1 MNGPRRL
8 ALAAILLLATPHA
21 LAQDPPAPPS
31 PPAPPAPA
39 PKGNASP
46 EDAAKADAAVLE
58 ALVLKAMP
66 LVEKLRGGKFA
77 STPPVQ
83 PVTREQFIDR
93 YNKDLTR
100 VLGGEERVAAT
111 SRILS
116 RLGIIESG
124 ADLRA
129 LLASFLQGNIAA
141 NYDPETKKV
150 SFLPGIPRT
159 LQLMI
164 HELTHALD
172 DQLFDMS
179 AQIRSWNG
187 SFDRALAYGALAEG
201 DAESVEMRY
210 FTGGAIIGQPLD
222 QLRLQADAMGDA
234 ILKQQF
240 GATPPALVLAFKSQY
255 TEGLVFA
262 EAIRRSPKKNEA
274 MDAAF
279 RAPPASTEQVLHPE
293 KYLLGEDPPIALT
306 LPAPPEGAKVLVAT
320 PMGELGT
327 RIVLLSK
334 GMTAKDA
341 AAAAAGWG
349 GDTAA
354 LISFP
359 AGEALLWTTTWDT
372 EADATVF
379 YEALKQCF
387 PLKTG
392 EESAKATRMVVQRGP
407 VVEFVEAPLDSL
419 PDAVEM
425 IRKVERR

>member
-1 MNGPRRL
+1 MNGPRL
-8 ALAAILLLATPHA
+8 LPLAALLLLAPPA
-21 LAQDPPAPPS
+21 LAQDPPAPP
-31 PPAPPAPA
+31 APA
-39 PKGNASP
+39 PREEPAK
-46 EDAAKADAAVLE
+46 EDLAKADLADLE
-58 ALVLKAMP
+58 ALVRKAMP
-66 LVEKLRGGKFA
+66 LVEKLRGGKFT

-83 PVTREQFIDR
+83 AVTRDQFIDR
-93 YNKDLTR
+93 YNKDLAR

-111 SRILS
+111 SRLLS
-116 RLGIIESG
+116 RLGVIEAG

-129 LLASFLQGNIAA
+129 LLASFLKGSIAA

-179 AQIRSWNG
+179 AQIKSWDG

-201 DAESVEMRY
+201 DAQSIEMR
-210 FTGGAIIGQPLD
+210 FATGGAIVGQPLD
-222 QLRLQADAMGDA
+222 QLRIQAEAVGDS

-240 GATPPALVLAFKSQY
+240 GGTPPALVLAFKSQY

-262 EAIRRSPKKNEA
+262 EAVRRTEKRNGA

-279 RAPPASTEQVLHPE
+279 KAPPASTEQVLHPE
-293 KYLLGEDPPIALT
+293 KFLAGEDPPVGLV
-306 LPAPPEGAKVLVAT
+306 LPASTAAGAKTLVT
-320 PMGELGT
+320 TTMGELGI
-327 RIVLLSK
+327 RIVLISR
-334 GMTAKDA
+334 GMAAKDA

-354 LISFP
+354 LVSFP

-372 EADATVF
+372 EADATAF
-379 YEALKQCF
+379 YEAMKVAF
-387 PLKTG
+387 PTQTG
-392 EESAKATRMVVQRGP
+392 IGSDRATRGLVQRGP
-407 VVEFVEAPLDSL
+407 VVEFVEAPLDAL
-419 PDAVEM
+419 PAAVAM
-425 IRKVERR
+425 VRKVERK

>member
-8 ALAAILLLATPHA
+8 ALAALLLLAPPA
-21 LAQDPPAPPS
+21 LAQDPPAPP
-31 PPAPPAPA
+31 APA
-39 PKGNASP
+39 PGEEAPK
-46 EDAAKADAAVLE
+46 EDPAKADAAELE
-58 ALVLKAMP
+58 ALVRKAMP

-83 PVTREQFIDR
+83 AVTREQFIDR

-111 SRILS
+111 SRLLS
-116 RLGIIESG
+116 RLGVIEAG

-129 LLASFLQGNIAA
+129 LLASFLKGNIAA

-179 AQIRSWNG
+179 AQIRTWDG

-201 DAESVEMRY
+201 DAESVEMRF

-240 GATPPALVLAFKSQY
+240 GGTPPALVLAFKSQY

-262 EAIRRSPKKNEA
+262 EAVRRTEARNGA

-279 RAPPASTEQVLHPE
+279 RRPPASTEQVLHPE
-293 KYLLGEDPPIALT
+293 KFLAGEDPPVALA
-306 LPAPPEGAKVLVAT
+306 LPAPPEGAKILIST
-320 PMGELGT
+320 TMGELGV
-327 RIVLLSK
+327 RIVLLSR
-334 GMTAKDA
+334 GMASKDA
-341 AAAAAGWG
+341 VAAAAGWG

-354 LISFP
+354 LVSFP

-372 EADATVF
+372 EADATAF
-379 YEALKQCF
+379 YEAMKIAF
-387 PLKTG
+387 PTQTG
-392 EESAKATRMVVQRGP
+392 VGSDKATRGLVQRGP
-407 VVEFVEAPLDSL
+407 VVEFVEAPLDAL
-419 PDAVEM
+419 PAA
-425 IRKVERR
+425 